1 MKLWHLSLFQVS
13 ILDRTLAAMIK
24 HISHHPSNGKPR
36 RSKPAETADAG
47 TGPTLDLN
55 RYVPAF
61 VTFIANKLSNSATV
75 FYQRNFGVNVT
86 EWRIM
91 SLLAIEPGIPASR
104 ICHVIGFNKGPVSRT
119 LAVMEKRG
127 LIAIRTAPDDG
138 RSHAISLTARGRTT
152 HDKVIVAALDRER
165 KLLSCL
171 SKDEQETLIEL
182 LRRIHENLGAV
193 TGQNGS

>member
-1 MKLWHLSLFQVS
+1 MS
-13 ILDRTLAAMIK
+13 
-24 HISHHPSNGKPR
+24 SHPPNRKPR
-36 RSKPAETADAG
+36 RPKPAETKDAG
-47 TGPTLDLN
+47 AGPTLDLN

-91 SLLAIEPGIPASR
+91 SLLAIEPGIQASR

-119 LAVMEKRG
+119 LSTMQKRG
-127 LIAIRTAPDDG
+127 LITIRTAPDDG
-138 RSHAISLTARGRTT
+138 RSHAISLTARGRAT

-165 KLLSCL
+165 RLLSCL
-171 SKDEQETLIEL
+171 NKDEREALIEL

-193 TGQNGS
+193 TGQGGS